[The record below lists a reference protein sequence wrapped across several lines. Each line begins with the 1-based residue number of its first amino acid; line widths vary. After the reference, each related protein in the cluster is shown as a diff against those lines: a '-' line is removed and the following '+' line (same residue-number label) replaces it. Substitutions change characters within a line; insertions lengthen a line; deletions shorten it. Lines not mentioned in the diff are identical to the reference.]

1 MAFDLPEGAGFIHP
15 KQLGLSFPIYTQK
28 ELLTIG
34 RIANGIKAPESPI
47 LTKDGETKAEVER
60 KIRELQAQLVSLK

>member
-1 MAFDLPEGAGFIHP
+1 MRLDLPEGAGFLHP
-15 KQLGLSFPIYTQK
+15 RMLGLDFPIHSRE

-34 RIANGIKAPESPI
+34 RIANRIKAPESKI

-60 KIRELQAQLVSLK
+60 KIRELQAQLDCLK